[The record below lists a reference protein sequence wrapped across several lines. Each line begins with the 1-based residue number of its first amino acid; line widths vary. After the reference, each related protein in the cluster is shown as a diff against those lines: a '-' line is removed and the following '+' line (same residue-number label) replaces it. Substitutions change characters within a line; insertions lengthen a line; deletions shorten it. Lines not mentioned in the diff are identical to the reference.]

1 MKQIIRKNKHILLN
15 NGLILVVT
23 WLTCLAIRLSF
34 SPLLYLDPFPGVF
47 LLINRQLK
55 GVNGFLFIASQFF
68 CFDYLTNTLGIWT
81 LLIAIAY
88 GTIEFG
94 LNHYVKQHHYTIWNG
109 LLYTAIAVLSFDCI
123 GMAIGPLFFQQPI
136 LSAVLGQIPFT
147 LEHLV
152 RASIFTTALNMLIQT
167 NKVNFH
173 QDITLKNKTI

>member
-1 MKQIIRKNKHILLN
+1 MKQIIRKNRQILLN
-15 NGLILVVT
+15 NGLILVVA

-68 CFDYLTNTLGIWT
+68 CFDYLTNALGIWT
-81 LLIAIAY
+81 ILIAIAY
-88 GTIEFG
+88 SAIEFG
-94 LNHYVKQHHYTIWNG
+94 LNHYTRQHSYTLSNG

-123 GMAIGPLFFQQPI
+123 SMTIGPLFFQQPL
-136 LSAVLGQIPFT
+136 LSAVIGQIPFT

-152 RASIFTTALNMLIQT
+152 RASIFTTALNMLLQQ
-167 NKVNFH
+167 NKVNLH
-173 QDITLKNKTI
+173 QDFSLKNKTI